1 MKINENENISIWLAG
16 NTGLRNPLRIHDG
29 LEVLSKSQFVG
40 ELHGKAN
47 ELGFMKLLNDK
58 NVINNESGK
67 DASGSHARKWR
78 LMFERYGFIYGKVKK
93 SAGYTQDDLG
103 PVDTL
108 TPFGKIFLKAQ
119 TMSDIEE
126 CFLRSLSVEQYKVAE
141 CVGAFSP
148 LRWVLAIMLELERL
162 TGSSELS
169 RIEFCLFV
177 QTTNP
182 SYSLDDVI
190 QNILIL
196 RKKRK
201 SATSK
206 RVFDKEQIKLRS
218 RFYDKAVGNFTDYG
232 DMNMRYL
239 RASGVLQRKGRGIQ
253 IIGSKHLIVEK
264 LAKTT
269 FSTEP
274 YISHMMELTQG
285 AVLPTDNV
293 NDAISILNNL
303 KGILKQ
309 SNIYF
314 DISDMSL
321 NTVSEIN
328 MARRKLENILAQTNE
343 ELYARKQRDEWKEIS
358 DYMTLLIR
366 GGGKIQYDEDN
377 MIEVP
382 KDETPAYLEWIM
394 WRALL
399 AIDHLNNSPSDVRG
413 FKLDADFLPVNA
425 AGGGKGD
432 LYCVFDNYVILTEV
446 TMSTSSRQEA
456 MEGEPV
462 RRHVSDAVINYTK
475 PVYCMFIANK
485 VNMNTA
491 ETFRHGVW
499 YTNLIKK
506 QRLNIVPLTL
516 KQFKDYFDYLFNSNQ
531 AEPDRIVDLLDTC
544 ICKRDAME
552 APIWMDYIDKL
563 ISEKELINQKSCKF
577 PYGVYF
583 GSRIFDN
590 VDKTTGIVV
599 GMNDDY
605 ILVAYENTF
614 EPKIITYDRLA
625 FENNVCKIA

>member
-1 MKINENENISIWLAG
+1 M
-16 NTGLRNPLRIHDG
+16 
-29 LEVLSKSQFVG
+29 
-40 ELHGKAN
+40 
-47 ELGFMKLLNDK
+47 
-58 NVINNESGK
+58 
-67 DASGSHARKWR
+67 
-78 LMFERYGFIYGKVKK
+78 
-93 SAGYTQDDLG
+93 
-103 PVDTL
+103 
-108 TPFGKIFLKAQ
+108 
-119 TMSDIEE
+119 
-126 CFLRSLSVEQYKVAE
+126 
-141 CVGAFSP
+141 
-148 LRWVLAIMLELERL
+148 
-162 TGSSELS
+162 
-169 RIEFCLFV
+169 
-177 QTTNP
+177 
-182 SYSLDDVI
+182 
-190 QNILIL
+190 IL

-253 IIGSKHLIVEK
+253 IIGSKHLIVKK